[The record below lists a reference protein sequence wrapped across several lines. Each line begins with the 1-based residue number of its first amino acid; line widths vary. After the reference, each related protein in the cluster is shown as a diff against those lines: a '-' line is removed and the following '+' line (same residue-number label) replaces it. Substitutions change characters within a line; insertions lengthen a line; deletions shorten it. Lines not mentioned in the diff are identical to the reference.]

1 MANEDGDEDAL
12 DLQRARVAMIVILIV
27 VAGLGITDLVLD
39 APTQWLTAHVLLELT
54 LVGISLG
61 GLAYLGWR
69 WKEAEGSLAR
79 TRVALRARSAEAA
92 EWQRKA
98 EGALQGLGRAIDE
111 QFTAWELTPA
121 EREVAVLLLQGHG
134 HKQIAFRTQRSERTV
149 RQHAV
154 AVYAKSGLAGRAE
167 LAAYFLE
174 GIVLPS
180 PDAG

>member
-1 MANEDGDEDAL
+1 MAIDDGDEDTL
-12 DLQRARVAMIVILIV
+12 DLQRARAAMIVILIV

-39 APTQWLTAHVLLELT
+39 APTDWLTAHVLLELT

-79 TRVALRARSAEAA
+79 TRVALRARSAEAVA
-92 EWQRKA
+92 WQRKA
-98 EGALQGLGRAIDE
+98 EGALQGLGRAINE

-174 GIVLPS
+174 GIVLP
-180 PDAG
+180 PPAAE